1 MDVTNLK
8 AELLEAE
15 KELHMIIVEEL
26 EITKKMHA

>member
-15 KELHMIIVEEL
+15 KELYVISVQEL
-26 EITKKMHA
+26 EIAKKMHA